1 MAFLRSGSMK
11 RFFIAPAKRL
21 RIPLELACLCLL
33 LITCSKSEVDTTDP
47 DSGNPPVLP
56 QNLYYPPLQ
65 ASGQWETTS
74 MESLGWD
81 AELAISLNT
90 YLETVGT
97 QAFIILKDG
106 KIVMESYFG
115 DFTDSSLWYWA
126 SAGKTLTAFTVGIA
140 QADGKLSLDDR
151 TAEYLGVGW
160 TSAPPEKEQKIRIA
174 HQLSMT
180 TGLDERIFECTLPNC
195 LQFKAESGTRWA
207 YHNGPYTLL
216 QNVVA
221 SAVSEDFSLYFNRQ
235 LRNRIG
241 MDGFWLAQGEGNN
254 IYYSSARSMA
264 RFGLLVLSK
273 GVWDSEVILEDPA
286 YIEEMV
292 RPSQSL
298 NKAYGYLWW
307 LNGRDRYMAPG
318 SQVVFSGPLIPSAP
332 SDLIAG
338 LGKNDQKLYV
348 VPSQSLVIIR
358 MGEDTGDA
366 LVGPSSFDNAL
377 WQRLSEMMGL

>member
-1 MAFLRSGSMK
+1 MK
-11 RFFIAPAKRL
+11 RFFTAPVKRL
-21 RIPLELACLCLL
+21 RIFLELLCLCLIL
-33 LITCSKSEVDTTDP
+33 TTCSKTEVTTGEP
-47 DSGNPPVLP
+47 DSEDPPVIP

-65 ASGQWETTS
+65 AGGQWESTS
-74 MESLGWD
+74 VESLGWD
-81 AELAISLNT
+81 VELANSLLT
-90 YLETVGT
+90 YLEAEGT

-115 DFTDSSLWYWA
+115 DFTESSLWYWA

-140 QADGKLSLDDR
+140 QAEGKLRLEDP
-151 TAEYLGVGW
+151 TADYLGEGW
-160 TSAPPEKEQKIRIA
+160 TSAPPEKEREIRVA
-174 HQLSMT
+174 DQLRMT
-180 TGLDERIFECTLPNC
+180 TGLDENIFECTLPNC
-195 LQFKAESGTRWA
+195 LQFKADPGTRWA

-216 QNVVA
+216 QSVVA
-221 SAVSEDFSLYFNRQ
+221 EAVAEDFGLYFNRM

-273 GVWDSEVILEDPA
+273 GVWDSEVILKDYA
-286 YIEEMV
+286 YTADMLST
-292 RPSQSL
+292 SQSM

-307 LNGRDRYMAPG
+307 LNGKDRYMAPG
-318 SQVVFSGPLIPSAP
+318 SQVVFSGSLIPSAP
-332 SDLIAG
+332 ADLIAG

-348 VPSQSLVIIR
+348 VPSLNLVVIR
-358 MGEDTGDA
+358 MGNDAGDA

-377 WQRLSEMMGL
+377 WQRLSEMMDP

>member
-1 MAFLRSGSMK
+1 MK
-11 RFFIAPAKRL
+11 RFFIEPMKRL
-21 RIPLELACLCLL
+21 RSLLQLAFLCL
-33 LITCSKSEVDTTDP
+33 IFTTCSKSEVASGDP
-47 DSGNPPVLP
+47 DSGTPPVLP

-65 ASGQWETTS
+65 AGGQWETTS
-74 MESLGWD
+74 MESLGWN
-81 AELAISLNT
+81 AELATSLNT
-90 YLETVGT
+90 YLETEGT

-115 DFTDSSLWYWA
+115 DFSESSLWYWA

-140 QADGKLSLDDR
+140 RAEGKLSLNDQ
-151 TAEYLGVGW
+151 TADYLGAGW
-160 TSAPPEKEQKIRIA
+160 TSTPHEKEQKIRIVD
-174 HQLSMT
+174 QLRMT
-180 TGLDERIFECTLPNC
+180 TGLDENIFECTLPNC
-195 LQFKAESGTRWA
+195 LQFKADSGSRWA

-221 SAVSEDFSLYFNRQ
+221 AAVSEDFSLYFNRM

-254 IYYSSARSMA
+254 IYYSSARAMA

-273 GVWDSEVILEDPA
+273 GVWDSEVILKDAA
-286 YIEEMV
+286 YTADMV
-292 RPSQSL
+292 RTSQSL

-307 LNGRDRYMAPG
+307 LNGKDRYMAPG

-348 VPSQSLVIIR
+348 VPSQNLVVIR
-358 MGEDTGDA
+358 LGNDAGDA
-366 LVGPSSFDNAL
+366 LLGPSSFDNAL

>member
-1 MAFLRSGSMK
+1 MWNWR
-11 RFFIAPAKRL
+11 
-21 RIPLELACLCLL
+21 
-33 LITCSKSEVDTTDP
+33 
-47 DSGNPPVLP
+47 
-56 QNLYYPPLQ
+56 
-65 ASGQWETTS
+65 TS
-74 MESLGWD
+74 LVS
-81 AELAISLNT
+81 
-90 YLETVGT
+90 YLEAEGT

-115 DFTDSSLWYWA
+115 DFTESSLWYWA

-140 QADGKLSLDDR
+140 QAEGKLRLEDP
-151 TAEYLGVGW
+151 TADYLGEGW
-160 TSAPPEKEQKIRIA
+160 TTAPPEKEQKIRIA
-174 HQLSMT
+174 DQLRMT
-180 TGLDERIFECTLPNC
+180 TGLDENIFECTLPNC
-195 LQFKAESGTRWA
+195 LQFKADSGTRWA

-221 SAVSEDFSLYFNRQ
+221 EAVSEEFSPYFNRV

-273 GVWDSEVILEDPA
+273 GVWDSEVILEDDA
-286 YIEEMV
+286 YTADMLST
-292 RPSQSL
+292 SQSM

-307 LNGRDRYMAPG
+307 LNGKDRYMAPG
-318 SQVVFSGPLIPSAP
+318 SQVVFSGSLIPSAP
-332 SDLIAG
+332 ADLIAG

-348 VPSQSLVIIR
+348 VPSQNLVVIR
-358 MGEDTGDA
+358 MGNDAGDA

>member
-1 MAFLRSGSMK
+1 MK
-11 RFFIAPAKRL
+11 RFFTAQVKRL
-21 RIPLELACLCLL
+21 RVPLKLAFLFLVL
-33 LITCSKSEVDTTDP
+33 TSCSKSEVSTGDP
-47 DSGNPPVLP
+47 DSGDPPIIP

-65 ASGQWETTS
+65 AGGQWETTS
-74 MESLGWD
+74 LESLGWD
-81 AELAISLNT
+81 VELADSLVS
-90 YLETVGT
+90 YLETEGT

-115 DFTDSSLWYWA
+115 DFTASSLWYWA

-140 QADGKLSLDDR
+140 QAEGKLKLEDI
-151 TAEYLGVGW
+151 TADYLGEGW
-160 TSAPPEKEQKIRIA
+160 TTAPPEKEQKIRIED
-174 HQLSMT
+174 QLRMT
-180 TGLDERIFECTLPNC
+180 TGLDENIFECTLPNC

-221 SAVSEDFSLYFNRQ
+221 EADSEEVSLYFNRV

-264 RFGLLVLSK
+264 RFGLLVLSN
-273 GVWDSEVILEDPA
+273 GVWDSEVILKDDTYTED
-286 YIEEMV
+286 MLST
-292 RPSQSL
+292 SQSM

-307 LNGRDRYMAPG
+307 LNGKDRYMAPG
-318 SQVVFSGPLIPSAP
+318 SQVVFSGSLIPSAP
-332 SDLIAG
+332 ADLIAG

-348 VPSQSLVIIR
+348 VPSQNLVVIR
-358 MGEDTGDA
+358 MGNDAGDA

-377 WQRLSEMMGL
+377 WQRLSELMGL

>member
-1 MAFLRSGSMK
+1 MK
-11 RFFIAPAKRL
+11 RIFIDPIKRL
-21 RIPLELACLCLL
+21 RIFLQLACLCL
-33 LITCSKSEVDTTDP
+33 IFISCSKSEVDSGDP
-47 DSGNPPVLP
+47 DSGNPPETP

-65 ASGQWETTS
+65 VSGPWETTS

-81 AELAISLNT
+81 TELATSLNT
-90 YLETVGT
+90 YLEAKGT

-115 DFTDSSLWYWA
+115 DFTESSLWYWA

-140 QADGKLSLDDR
+140 QDEGKLSPDDR
-151 TAEYLGVGW
+151 TTDYLGMGW

-180 TGLDERIFECTLPNC
+180 TGLDEGIFECTLPNC

-221 SAVSEDFSLYFNRQ
+221 AAVSEDFSSYFNRM

-273 GVWDSEVILEDPA
+273 GVWDSEVILEDSA
-286 YIEEMV
+286 YFTDMV
-292 RPSQSL
+292 STSQPL
-298 NKAYGYLWW
+298 NKSYGYLWW
-307 LNGRDRYMAPG
+307 LNGKDRYMAPG
-318 SQVVFSGPLIPSAP
+318 SQVVFSGKLIPSAP

-348 VPSQSLVIIR
+348 VPSQNLVVIR
-358 MGEDTGDA
+358 LGNDAGDA

-377 WQRLSEMMGL
+377 WLRLSEMMGL

>member
-1 MAFLRSGSMK
+1 ME
-11 RFFIAPAKRL
+11 RFCIARVTRL
-21 RIPLELACLCLL
+21 RIPIELACLS
-33 LITCSKSEVDTTDP
+33 LILVTCSKSEVTTGDP
-47 DSGNPPVLP
+47 DSKDPPTIP

-65 ASGQWETTS
+65 ADGQWETAS
-74 MESLGWD
+74 VESLGWD
-81 AELAISLNT
+81 EELATSLVS
-90 YLETVGT
+90 YLEAEGT

-115 DFTDSSLWYWA
+115 DFTESSLWYWA

-140 QADGKLSLDDR
+140 QAEGKLRLEDP
-151 TAEYLGVGW
+151 TAEYLGGGW
-160 TSAPPEKEQKIRIA
+160 TTAPPEKEQKIRIA
-174 HQLSMT
+174 DQLRMT
-180 TGLDERIFECTLPNC
+180 TGLDENIFECTLPNC
-195 LQFKAESGTRWA
+195 LQFKADSGTRWA

-221 SAVSEDFSLYFNRQ
+221 EAVSEEFNLYFNRV

-273 GVWDSEVILEDPA
+273 GVWDSEVILEDPTYTA
-286 YIEEMV
+286 DMLST
-292 RPSQSL
+292 SQSM

-307 LNGRDRYMAPG
+307 LNGKDRYMAPG
-318 SQVVFSGPLIPSAP
+318 SQVVFSGSLIPSAP
-332 SDLIAG
+332 TDLIAG

-348 VPSQSLVIIR
+348 VPSQNLVVIR
-358 MGEDTGDA
+358 MGNDAGDA

>member
-1 MAFLRSGSMK
+1 MK
-11 RFFIAPAKRL
+11 RFFIVRVKRL
-21 RIPLELACLCLL
+21 RILLEMGCICLVLSA
-33 LITCSKSEVDTTDP
+33 CSKSEVTTGEA
-47 DSGNPPVLP
+47 DSEDPPVIP

-65 ASGQWETTS
+65 AGGQWETIS
-74 MESLGWD
+74 VEGLGWD
-81 AELAISLNT
+81 AELATSLVS
-90 YLETVGT
+90 YLEAEGT

-115 DFTDSSLWYWA
+115 DFTESSLWYWA

-140 QADGKLSLDDR
+140 QAEGKLKLEDS
-151 TAEYLGVGW
+151 TADYLGEGW
-160 TSAPPEKEQKIRIA
+160 TTAPPEKEQKIRIA
-174 HQLSMT
+174 DQLRMT
-180 TGLDERIFECTLPNC
+180 TGLDENIFECTLPNC
-195 LQFKAESGTRWA
+195 LQFKADSGSRWA

-221 SAVSEDFSLYFNRQ
+221 EAVSEEFSPYFNRV
-235 LRNRIG
+235 LRDRIG

-273 GVWDSEVILEDPA
+273 GVWDSEVILEDGRYTA
-286 YIEEMV
+286 DMLST
-292 RPSQSL
+292 SQSM

-307 LNGRDRYMAPG
+307 LNGKDRYMAPG
-318 SQVVFSGPLIPSAP
+318 SQVVFSGSLIPSAP
-332 SDLIAG
+332 ADLIAG

-348 VPSQSLVIIR
+348 VPSQNLVVIR
-358 MGEDTGDA
+358 MGNDAGDA